1 MAFGAKPFSSESPYE
16 VRCPRCDVS
25 FPPEAR
31 TCMHCGGPTG
41 ASGVFA
47 ALRTTQF
54 DQTSIEATEET
65 PFSIGDSFGTDPFAD
80 ETDPNHR
87 ESRDRDME
95 EESSGSIG
103 QSIFKSLGGI
113 VWVIL
118 LIGFSLARSCGD
130 G

>member
-1 MAFGAKPFSSESPYE
+1 MRRQLPAGSAHL
-16 VRCPRCDVS
+16 
-25 FPPEAR
+25 
-31 TCMHCGGPTG
+31 MHCGGPTG

-54 DQTSIEATEET
+54 DQTSIGATEET